1 MPDIDFQK
9 IELNLIPKKGDE
21 PVIFYASQYET
32 ARPFIADL
40 MWGESEFEPGDDC
53 YAEIDIRKNDDNLV
67 VITDDVA
74 IDNNE
79 VSVVLPVQALTCIGK
94 NLGQVKIYASD
105 DHLVAALNFILEV
118 QADPLAGG
126 VTSETAI
133 DNLESQIDEIISGEG
148 YLKSD
153 DVAPV
158 ALSGSYND
166 LTDKPTIP
174 DELSELADV
183 ELTSPEM
190 NNSLFYDEAAQKW
203 KNYAGLKYTSFQSY
217 MTNYYNNSQVDTLLA
232 AKADASDVYTKAQV
246 DSIIDSML
254 PIGTASG
261 NPCTFDTE
269 IAAALQA
276 LTADIVCGGGG
287 GTPSTPVPLV
297 GHSELNLDVNGNT
310 FTVAFGQT
318 VYGGVYD
325 KSGRLTITWAGV
337 DMGSLTWEVIEYQG
351 ISYKVSNSIASTV
364 KAPTASSETANIK
377 CSIFKNVSRD
387 ELDNYNFVIC
397 IDPNKNIDII
407 DNDYSTASDFTNAMS
422 GIILAYELA
431 TPIVIDVDAIS
442 PSAIAGTNTITSD
455 CIGDVSVSYK
465 DTIQHYIDE
474 RT

>member
-1 MPDIDFQK
+1 MPDINFQK

-118 QADPLAGG
+118 QPDPLAGG

-148 YLKSD
+148 YLKSE

-166 LTDKPTIP
+166 LTDKPVIP
-174 DELSELADV
+174 DELSELTDV
-183 ELTSPEM
+183 ELTSPET

-217 MTNYYNNSQVDTLLA
+217 MTNYYNNSQVDALLA
-232 AKADASDVYTKAQV
+232 LKADESSVYTKAEV
-246 DSIIDSML
+246 DTLIDNIF
-254 PIGTASG
+254 PTFTASG
-261 NPCTFDTE
+261 D
-269 IAAALQA
+269 IASFTTALNKI
-276 LTADIVCGGGG
+276 LVSVTADPLATTITRCGK
-287 GTPSTPVPLV
+287 
-297 GHSELNLDVNGNT
+297 NLFDVSDGNGNIMRGVTPAYDNDGGLT
-310 FTVAFGQT
+310 FTGT
-318 VYGGVYD
+318 VSEVG
-325 KSGRLTITWAGV
+325 WC
-337 DMGSLTWEVIEYQG
+337 GSW
-351 ISYKVSNSIASTV
+351 
-364 KAPTASSETANIK
+364 
-377 CSIFKNVSRD
+377 
-387 ELDNYNFVIC
+387 
-397 IDPNKNIDII
+397 NIDITLPAGTYTFSFSNPEI
-407 DNDYSTASDFTNAMS
+407 DHNITFALDWSAKVVIDRGSASKTVTFSQPQRLNRITLNSNSDEVGQNININVKNFQIEVGSAT
-422 GIILAYELA
+422 AYESYNSQTVPVADA
-431 TPIVIDVDAIS
+431 TTLTTLSGVNNVFADT
-442 PSAIAGTNTITSD
+442 G
-455 CIGDVSVSYK
+455 SVTVQYK
-465 DTIQHYIDE
+465 YMSM
-474 RT
+474 